1 MRPKATA
8 SKNETKA
15 IGVFSSAM
23 ASSVRM
29 QKKQNKQKIAANNMM
44 FLL

>member
-1 MRPKATA
+1 MRPKAVA

-15 IGVFSSAM
+15 IGAFSSAI
-23 ASSVRM
+23 ASRVRM